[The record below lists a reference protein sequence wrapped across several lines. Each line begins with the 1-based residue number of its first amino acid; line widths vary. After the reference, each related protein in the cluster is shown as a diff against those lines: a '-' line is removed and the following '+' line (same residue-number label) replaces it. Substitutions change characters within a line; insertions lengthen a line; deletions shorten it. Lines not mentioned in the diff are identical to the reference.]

1 MVGSRLIFAGLVLA
15 SLTISASAASYA
27 PLDCAEVSSDA
38 QKAVCAN
45 YKLGQQEARMATLF
59 EWTTAL
65 VGMGQRGQI
74 QDGQRAFIAARESC
88 GPTLRCLQDLYAA
101 RVAELE
107 KTMKDIAGRGPF

>member
-1 MVGSRLIFAGLVLA
+1 MKKLVSVCFALA
-15 SLTISASAASYA
+15 ALTTVARAANYA
-27 PLDCAEVSSDA
+27 PLDCAEAASDA

-45 YKLGQQEARMATLF
+45 YKLGQGEARMATLF

-74 QDGQRAFIAARESC
+74 QDGQRAFIAAREAC
-88 GPTLRCLQDLYAA
+88 GAALRCLQELYAA
-101 RVAELE
+101 RVGELE